1 MTIVLTDNVLFLKPC
16 EVGNVHMYGYTKQL
30 KEKTLMINSQNINQ
44 EIGVLVKLILE
55 IKACVRYFLKFFC
68 LAPNESPSKTMK
80 DVFYFI

>member
-1 MTIVLTDNVLFLKPC
+1 
-16 EVGNVHMYGYTKQL
+16 MYGYTKQL

-55 IKACVRYFLKFFC
+55 IKACVRYFC